1 MRWTLVALALVG
13 MVGCKD
19 RDLTIYPSEFIDVFE
34 QKTVRQ
40 VDILLVVDSSGS
52 MVEEQAKLA
61 DNFESFIESIVE
73 ADVDYHLGVVTTDIN
88 NVAAAGHLRETDD
101 GTRFIDQE
109 TEDAAAHFAAL
120 VNVGTEG
127 SGLEAGLEAARMA
140 LSEPLRSDPEGN
152 GGFYR
157 PEAALSVVIFSD
169 ENDLSPLGVEDYL
182 NFFAGLKGVAA
193 YRDHTLANVSAVAGD
208 VPFGCEAEDGSG
220 VASAGTRY
228 ADAAYTTDGVF
239 ASICAQ
245 DFSPIVKA
253 LGLNVSGLRSEFPL
267 TFCPRPESLVV
278 AVDAV
283 AITEGWTY
291 APLEKLIRFEEGA
304 VPPPLSTVE
313 ISYQFLPENT
323 ASCAAESP

>member
-1 MRWTLVALALVG
+1 MRYLLLLSLTLALT
-13 MVGCKD
+13 GCKD

-34 QKTVRQ
+34 QRTVRQ
-40 VDILLVVDSSGS
+40 VDVLLVVDNSGS

-61 DNFESFIESIVE
+61 DNFESFIESFVD
-73 ADVDYHLGVVTTDIN
+73 ADVDYHIGVTTTDIN
-88 NVAAAGHLRETDD
+88 NVASAGHLRETDQ
-101 GTRFIDQE
+101 GTRFISQG
-109 TEDAAAHFAAL
+109 TEDAATQFAQL

-127 SGLEAGLEAARMA
+127 SGLEAGLEAARMS

-220 VASAGTRY
+220 VAAAGTRY
-228 ADAAYTTDGVF
+228 ADASTTTNGVF

-283 AITEGWTY
+283 QVTEGWTY
-291 APLEKLIRFEEGA
+291 APLEKLIRFNEDV

-323 ASCAAESP
+323 TSCPVE